1 MVNRHGVAG
10 AVAMWLMLVSVPQVS
25 AAPIAG
31 TLDALATDVTMDG
44 ADLLLST
51 FVGGTD
57 ILTFAGTDDL
67 LAVPLYTSFGPL
79 ALDLTDPVGAFTF
92 QNAIYGSFVPTAA
105 QISTWTET
113 LLVLTLT
120 GIFTPGPG
128 LVGDAT
134 GALLEVTISQGGGEG
149 AAPDATLALTT
160 VPTVVPEPGVSALL
174 VLGGLTLVRRLVGAR
189 GRRRAV
195 PTP

>member
-1 MVNRHGVAG
+1 MLNRYGVAG
-10 AVAMWLMLVSVPQVS
+10 AMATWLMLVSVPQVS

-31 TLDALATDVTMDG
+31 TLDALATNVTVDG
-44 ADLLLST
+44 ADLLLTT

-57 ILTFAGTDDL
+57 ILTFADTDDL
-67 LAVPLYTSFGPL
+67 SAVPLYTSFGPL

-113 LLVLTLT
+113 LLVLALT

-134 GALLEVTISQGGGEG
+134 GALIEITIALGGGEG
-149 AAPDATLALTT
+149 AAPDATLALTAL
-160 VPTVVPEPGVSALL
+160 PSVVPEPGVSALL
-174 VLGGLTLVRRLVGAR
+174 VLGGLTLAGRLAGAR

-195 PTP
+195 PTS